1 MSKCKICNDSVMTV
15 IPFGRMPIANGFL
28 NQISS
33 DEYFHELIAGF
44 CPKCLMVQLEK
55 TVAPEM
61 MFNDNYH
68 FISSTSAAMSQ
79 HFSEMAEEIYQTV
92 SSKES
97 PFVVELGCND
107 GIMLKHLVSKKINHV
122 GIEPSKNVAEL
133 ARKNGVN
140 VLENF
145 FNQDTA
151 AEITDNY
158 GHADIISG
166 ANVMCHIENLN
177 SVFEGVGALLKEDGM
192 LLFQDPYLLD
202 IIKQSSFDQIYDE
215 HVYYFSGLSV
225 SELAKRHN
233 MQLVD
238 MVHQDVH
245 GGSMRFYLKKGNS
258 NEVSE
263 SVSEYLSQ
271 ERALNLHIID
281 GYKKFKN
288 NVDKICYELKNS
300 LMDIKKAGKRIVG
313 YGATSKSTT
322 LLNYAKIGPDLIDYI
337 SDNTPTKIN
346 KFTPG
351 VHIPIRSHDI
361 FLDDNHIYTLLL
373 AWNHKREIIN
383 KETDYRKRGG
393 KFITY
398 FPEVVIE

>member
-1 MSKCKICNDSVMTV
+1 MT
-15 IPFGRMPIANGFL
+15 IISFGKMPIANGFL
-28 NQISS
+28 SKISP
-33 DEYFHELIAGF
+33 DEYFYELSAAF
-44 CPKCLMVQLEK
+44 CPECFMVQLEK

-68 FISSTSAAMSQ
+68 FISSTSATMSQ
-79 HFSEMAEEIYQTV
+79 HFAEMAEEIYQV
-92 SSKES
+92 ISSKKC

-107 GIMLKHLVSKKINHV
+107 GIMLKHLASKNIKHV

-140 VLENF
+140 TIEEF
-145 FNQDTA
+145 FNQRTA
-151 AEITDNY
+151 EEIVENY

-177 SVFEGVGALLKEDGM
+177 SVFEGLSTLLKEDGM
-192 LLFQDPYLLD
+192 LIFQDPYLPD

-225 SELAKRHN
+225 SELAKKHN

-238 MVHQDVH
+238 MLYQDVH

-258 NEVSE
+258 NKVSARVSE
-263 SVSEYLSQ
+263 FLSQ
-271 ERALNLHIID
+271 EIALNLHIID
-281 GYKKFKN
+281 GYKNFKDSVN
-288 NVDKICYELKNS
+288 KICYDLKS
-300 LMDIKKAGKRIVG
+300 TLMDIKKAGKRIVG

-322 LLNYAKIGPDLIDYI
+322 LLNYAQIGPDIIDYI

-351 VHIPIRSHDI
+351 VHIPIRSHDV
-361 FLDDNHIYTLLL
+361 FLGDNQDYTLLL

-383 KETDYRKRGG
+383 KEISYRKRGG

-398 FPEVVIE
+398 FPKITIE